1 MRRAVGKQEEACV
14 IDALLADIRKG
25 FQLRKTARG
34 RGDAEGGG
42 KAAATDPPGDK
53 APGES
58 LSHLPALSPPAVL
71 AARYLPSSRKPS
83 LTSWENPHGCLATR
97 EMAQP

>member
-1 MRRAVGKQEEACV
+1 MCV

-42 KAAATDPPGDK
+42 KAAATDPPRDK

-58 LSHLPALSPPAVL
+58 LSHLSSLSPSCFPCCPLPPLLQEALSDL
-71 AARYLPSSRKPS
+71 MGEPSW
-83 LTSWENPHGCLATR
+83 LLGCRRNGTA
-97 EMAQP
+97 MKWG